1 MSMDDIIVS
10 DLNES
15 IAGFFENRECINEDL
30 AERMSQRYADSMNG
44 DLKGLTGFVQR
55 NKLSAGA
62 GVDHIAA
69 SLQNRLTNP
78 QYIMSTLPRLG
89 QNAASGA
96 QRAAMEREEK
106 MQQRALAREQRD
118 LANEQKKVQRE
129 RNALEKELSKNATGT
144 APGVTNEAILPA
156 MSNIA
161 DKTVGR
167 AYDWGFNT
175 ASGGSNSIVKPTV
188 TGSNVETITLKNGKQ
203 IGIATDT
210 RGTAQRRVD
219 ALADMGK
226 GLADNYLQSGIEN
239 VLAKG
244 SDLLGYGAAKAK
256 FAIEDMRAKKAQA
269 KIEAQKLREQK
280 DAIKNQ
286 KTT

>member
-15 IAGFFENRECINEDL
+15 IAGFFENHECINEDL

-44 DLKGLTGFVQR
+44 DLKGLAGFAQR

-106 MQQRALAREQRD
+106 MQQRALVREQRN
-118 LANEQKKVQRE
+118 LANEEKKVQRE
-129 RNALEKELSKNATGT
+129 RNALEKSFR
-144 APGVTNEAILPA
+144 
-156 MSNIA
+156 
-161 DKTVGR
+161 TVQLR
-167 AYDWGFNT
+167 KLF
-175 ASGGSNSIVKPTV
+175 
-188 TGSNVETITLKNGKQ
+188 
-203 IGIATDT
+203 
-210 RGTAQRRVD
+210 RRP
-219 ALADMGK
+219 L
-226 GLADNYLQSGIEN
+226 
-239 VLAKG
+239 
-244 SDLLGYGAAKAK
+244 
-256 FAIEDMRAKKAQA
+256 
-269 KIEAQKLREQK
+269 
-280 DAIKNQ
+280 
-286 KTT
+286 